1 MNFLKGIFSTKPL
14 VSKLITIFVVMI
26 FCISVGSAIS
36 ILLSQGIANEIIM
49 LKTSQVVLAIFSFII
64 PAFFCAYFFDKNT
77 TQFLSLSPHACGSF
91 YFLSAAIII
100 FAIPSINFMAE
111 WNSKLTLPECFAG
124 IEQWMQQ
131 QETKNTALTERF
143 LSTSSWIG
151 LLANL
156 FVMAI
161 LPAFSEELFFR
172 GLLQKTF
179 TQRFGI
185 HVGIWLSAILFS
197 AVHLQFYGFFPRM
210 FLGAMFGYF
219 VYWSGSI
226 FPAIAAHFI
235 NNAIV
240 VLIAFFSENNTETL
254 SQFGTNKQWFF
265 ALTSFVICS
274 FLLWI
279 FYRNRYQ
286 SK

>member
-1 MNFLKGIFSTKPL
+1 MNFLKGIFHTKPL
-14 VSKLITIFVVMI
+14 ISKLIIVFAILI
-26 FCISVGSAIS
+26 FCILIGSAIS

-49 LKTSQVVLAIFSFII
+49 LKTSQVVLAVFSFII

-77 TQFLSLSPHACGSF
+77 TQFLSLSPHACGLF

-226 FPAIAAHFI
+226 FPAIVAHFI

-254 SQFGTNKQWFF
+254 SQFGTNKQWFV
-265 ALTSFVICS
+265 ALASFVICS
-274 FLLWI
+274 LLLWI

>member
-36 ILLSQGIANEIIM
+36 ILLSQGINNDIAL

-91 YFLSAAIII
+91 YFLSAAIIVI
-100 FAIPSINFMAE
+100 AIPSINFIAE

-131 QETKNTALTERF
+131 QEAKNTALTERF
-143 LSTSSWIG
+143 LSTESWIG

-161 LPAFSEELFFR
+161 LPM
-172 GLLQKTF
+172 
-179 TQRFGI
+179 
-185 HVGIWLSAILFS
+185 VD
-197 AVHLQFYGFFPRM
+197 
-210 FLGAMFGYF
+210 
-219 VYWSGSI
+219 
-226 FPAIAAHFI
+226 
-235 NNAIV
+235 
-240 VLIAFFSENNTETL
+240 
-254 SQFGTNKQWFF
+254 
-265 ALTSFVICS
+265 
-274 FLLWI
+274 
-279 FYRNRYQ
+279 
-286 SK
+286 

>member
-1 MNFLKGIFSTKPL
+1 MNFLKGIFSTKPI
-14 VSKLITIFVVMI
+14 VNKLITIFVVMI

-77 TQFLSLSPHACGSF
+77 TQFLSLSPHACGLF

-111 WNSKLTLPECFAG
+111 WNNKLTLPECFAG

-240 VLIAFFSENNTETL
+240 VLVAFFGENNIETL
-254 SQFGTNKQWFF
+254 SQFGTNKQWFV
-265 ALTSFVICS
+265 ALASFVICS
-274 FLLWI
+274 LLLWI

>member
-77 TQFLSLSPHACGSF
+77 TQFLSLSPRVCRLF
-91 YFLSAAIII
+91 YILSAAIII

-226 FPAIAAHFI
+226 FPAIVAHFI

-240 VLIAFFSENNTETL
+240 VLVAFFGENNTETL
-254 SQFGTNKQWFF
+254 SQFGTNKQWFV
-265 ALTSFVICS
+265 ALASFVICS
-274 FLLWI
+274 LLLWI

>member
-36 ILLSQGIANEIIM
+36 ILLSQGINNDIAL

-77 TQFLSLSPHACGSF
+77 TQFLSLSPRVCRLF
-91 YFLSAAIII
+91 YILSAAIIVI
-100 FAIPSINFMAE
+100 AIPSINFIAE
-111 WNSKLTLPECFAG
+111 WNNKLTLPECFAG

-254 SQFGTNKQWFF
+254 SQFGANKQWFV
-265 ALTSFVICS
+265 ALASFVICS
-274 FLLWI
+274 LLLWI

>member
-1 MNFLKGIFSTKPL
+1 MNFLKGIFHTKPL
-14 VSKLITIFVVMI
+14 ISKLIIVFAILI
-26 FCISVGSAIS
+26 FCISIGSAIS

-49 LKTSQVVLAIFSFII
+49 LKTSQVVLAVFSFII
-64 PAFFCAYFFDKNT
+64 PVFVCAYIFDKNI
-77 TQFLSLSPHACGSF
+77 TQFLSLSPRVCRLF
-91 YFLSAAIII
+91 YILSAAIIVI
-100 FAIPSINFMAE
+100 AIPSINFIAE

-240 VLIAFFSENNTETL
+240 VLVAFFGENNTETL
-254 SQFGTNKQWFF
+254 SQFGTNKQWFV
-265 ALTSFVICS
+265 ALASFVICS
-274 FLLWI
+274 LLLWI